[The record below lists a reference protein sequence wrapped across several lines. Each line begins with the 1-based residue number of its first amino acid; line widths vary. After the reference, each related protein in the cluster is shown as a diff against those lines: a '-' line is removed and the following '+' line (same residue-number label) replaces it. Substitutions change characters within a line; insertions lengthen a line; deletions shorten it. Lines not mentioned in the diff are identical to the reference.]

1 MKIGMPWKKRS
12 PKTKKERE
20 RERLFLRAKGSPYVH
35 SFFFSISGGDITT
48 KGHGDQDVRL
58 LLHQKALVDANG
70 TGVTPLYTAAKHGQ
84 TELVKLLL
92 EARADVDT

>member
-1 MKIGMPWKKRS
+1 M
-12 PKTKKERE
+12 
-20 RERLFLRAKGSPYVH
+20 
-35 SFFFSISGGDITT
+35 GGDITT
-48 KGHGDQDVRL
+48 VVDQDVRL

-92 EARADVDT
+92 EAQADVDTWFNNMY

>member
-1 MKIGMPWKKRS
+1 MGCLSKKRI
-12 PKTKKERE
+12 PNY
-20 RERLFLRAKGSPYVH
+20 PNP
-35 SFFFSISGGDITT
+35 FFSTGFRDPPLETVWLHGGDIST
-48 KGHGDQDVRL
+48 GVDQDVRL

-92 EARADVDT
+92 EAQADVDPW

>member
-1 MKIGMPWKKRS
+1 MEYWDALEKKIPKNKKNYFLTANGSSYLHCFFKITGVTS
-12 PKTKKERE
+12 PM
-20 RERLFLRAKGSPYVH
+20 
-35 SFFFSISGGDITT
+35 